1 MASAFAQLTL
11 SRIREFIREPEAL
24 FWVYGFPLLMA
35 TALGIAFR
43 NQPVERIQVDVV
55 QTDQGTLPAQAQ
67 AQAAQVQ
74 AAQVQA
80 AQAADRNADAAP
92 TTGAGTLAVLGP
104 LAALAGE
111 PRFVVT
117 VGNEQSARRRLR
129 GGKTDVVVIASD
141 AAAGTSDEASGPN
154 AAGASDAARESNTV
168 GASRAA
174 SESSAA
180 SFVYLYDFTRKESL
194 LARNAVEDALQ
205 RAAGR
210 RDAFTAAD
218 RNFDEP
224 GGRYIDFLVPGLLGM
239 SLMGGGLWGVGYVIV
254 DMRIRKLLKR
264 FLATPMPRSHF
275 LAAILTS
282 RLLFLLPE
290 VLVLLAFAR
299 FVFGV
304 QSQGGL
310 VGVLVFILLGAIAFA
325 GIGLL
330 VASRAR
336 TLESVSGLMNLVMLP
351 MWVLSGIFFSSDRFP
366 AAVQPY
372 IKLLPLT
379 MAIDGLRGV
388 MIDGLAAWS
397 QPKELFGLAIWATV
411 SFALALRLFR
421 WN

>member
-1 MASAFAQLTL
+1 
-11 SRIREFIREPEAL
+11 
-24 FWVYGFPLLMA
+24 
-35 TALGIAFR
+35 
-43 NQPVERIQVDVV
+43 
-55 QTDQGTLPAQAQ
+55 
-67 AQAAQVQ
+67 
-74 AAQVQA
+74 
-80 AQAADRNADAAP
+80 
-92 TTGAGTLAVLGP
+92 
-104 LAALAGE
+104 
-111 PRFVVT
+111 
-117 VGNEQSARRRLR
+117 LR

-141 AAAGTSDEASGPN
+141 AVAGTSDEASGPN
-154 AAGASDAARESNTV
+154 AAGASDAARESNAA
-168 GASRAA
+168 GASRAV

-210 RDAFTAAD
+210 RDAFTATD